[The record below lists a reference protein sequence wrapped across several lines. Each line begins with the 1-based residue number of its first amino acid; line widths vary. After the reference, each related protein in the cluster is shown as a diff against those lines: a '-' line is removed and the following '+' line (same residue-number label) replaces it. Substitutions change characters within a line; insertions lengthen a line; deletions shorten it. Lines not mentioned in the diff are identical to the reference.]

1 MVLLAKHNTNIL
13 HLHTHIIPALFT
25 SAPPA
30 APAAPQGVCQS
41 EVFGAFYTQS
51 YEDVITPDHELTG
64 SVSAFMG
71 CKDRTT
77 LGGMCS
83 YTCYDGEY
91 YERFVGVT
99 TKITT
104 MPPQDWD
111 NVDPWDHPVFCQW
124 ELGNML
130 TGAVPPAGVK
140 ATNGTRQ
147 SGNGTEFSFIC
158 DFTIKAI
165 CCDDIVP
172 HVPYAGDVDLGS
184 GGDCGTDGGCNGDGG
199 IPCDPLDPA
208 CDPAQGC
215 TSPECLAGGR
225 NKTATRT
232 PAGGFRQKLPS
243 GANARKVTPRKRQV
257 KKASVASGLGA
268 SFTSIGN
275 DKISGGV
282 RTPKTALASS
292 LQAQSSTEAQPA
304 LLDQMPAMPAPVEA
318 TVTAELL
325 SDADAA
331 AVDESSD
338 SSSSGD
344 ESL

>member
-1 MVLLAKHNTNIL
+1 M
-13 HLHTHIIPALFT
+13 
-25 SAPPA
+25 
-30 APAAPQGVCQS
+30 GVCQS
-41 EVFGAFYTQS
+41 EVFGAYYTQS

-64 SVSAFMG
+64 AVSAFMG

-83 YTCYDGEY
+83 YTCFDGEY
-91 YERFVGVT
+91 HERFVGVT

-111 NVDPWDHPVFCQW
+111 TVDPWDHPVFCQW

-130 TGAVPPAGVK
+130 TGAVPPAGSK
-140 ATNGTRQ
+140 ASNGTRQ
-147 SGNGTEFSFIC
+147 SGSGTEFSFIC

-184 GGDCGTDGGCNGDGG
+184 GGNCTDGGCDGG
-199 IPCDPLDPA
+199 GGVPCDPLDPN

-215 TSPECLAGGR
+215 NSPECMAG
-225 NKTATRT
+225 NRT
-232 PAGGFRQKLPS
+232 SGWGGKKPSGSFRQKLPAGGGGGDKRIAS
-243 GANARKVTPRKRQV
+243 RRKQL
-257 KKASVASGLGA
+257 KKAGIASDFGA
-268 SFTSIGN
+268 SFTAIGN
-275 DKISGGV
+275 NKISGGV

-292 LQAQSSTEAQPA
+292 LQAQSTTEAQPA
-304 LLDQMPAMPAPVEA
+304 LLEQQPAREAPVTDSVIA
-318 TVTAELL
+318 QLL
-325 SDADAA
+325 SDVDTAA
-331 AVDESSD
+331 MAD
-338 SSSSGD
+338 SSVSTSSSD